1 MQEQLISPP
10 ITQTAALNGKC
21 DEVFKMES
29 INISEMEPGLLRQAW
44 NMRKFS
50 IFKNKLSHLTFT

>member
-10 ITQTAALNGKC
+10 ITQILNGEC
-21 DEVFKMES
+21 DEIFKIEN

-44 NMRKFS
+44 NMRKFP
-50 IFKNKLSHLTFT
+50 IFKNKFSHLTFT

>member
-10 ITQTAALNGKC
+10 ITQTAPLNGKC
-21 DEVFKMES
+21 DEVFKIES

-44 NMRKFS
+44 NVRKIS
-50 IFKNKLSHLTFT
+50 IFKNK